1 MTREQ
6 TVTRRKP
13 ISAAWSSVS
22 RLLALFLITSCVLGS
37 LPALAQEKKISG
49 RITTDAG
56 APVANASVVVKGTSN
71 GVTTNENGEFSLTA
85 SKGAVLVVSTIGFAQ
100 KEITVGDGATVNLS
114 LTAATQEIG
123 EVVVVGYGTR
133 KKRDV
138 TGAVAR
144 VDLEAQRDLPNTNIG
159 QYLQGTVPGLNVGM
173 TTSAGATPPISIRGR
188 VTLNGNQNVLIILD
202 GIQYNGSLSSINPD
216 DIASMDV
223 LKDASSTAVYGAQ
236 AANGV
241 ILITSRKG
249 RNTSKPRIS
258 FSSAYTLQKPTIGD
272 LRPFDRDGFISFMT
286 ENFYDKAYIGPDYT
300 QPNPAFD
307 LADYI
312 DNALRTPTGD
322 LNPYNYDWFGE
333 ATNNGSV
340 YEISLNVSGGSD
352 RFNYFLSGA
361 LVDQK
366 GYIINDKFKRK
377 TLRINLESKV
387 LDWWKVGV
395 QSSGSFVNQDGAE
408 PSFGSIQ
415 RMPPLVVPYDSTGTL
430 IPFPTRTLEPSPF
443 TTYYVDDY
451 DRNNY
456 LFANVYTDIDFP
468 FLKGLNYRMN
478 FGNNY
483 RETKNFRASIYAAG
497 QTGQAYKNY
506 QNYYD
511 YTFDNILS
519 YTKSFGIHDI
529 TATLLYGAIERK
541 FNSTNSRAEGFTRLT
556 LGYNNLALGTNRFAE
571 SNATT
576 ESLNYQMA
584 RVNYKLLNKYLVTA
598 TIRRDGYSAFAENN
612 KYGTFP
618 SVALGWIIS
627 DEKFLSNTPWI
638 DLLKLRAS
646 YGLAGNQ
653 TQQYR
658 SIARVSTTVPN
669 STQPAAYIYGDGGTT
684 SFGQY
689 VESLGNPNL
698 KWERTAELNI
708 GADFNFLNNRL
719 TGSLDYY
726 KKKTTELL
734 YSINIPN
741 ISGFGSIATNVGQV
755 NNTGFEA
762 AITGGIIRN
771 KDFTWDMTVNFSTNN
786 NKVVTIRGIDADGDG
801 KEDDLT
807 QSGLFIDRSIGTIWD
822 FQINGI
828 WQLKDQ
834 IMPGFYPGTNRIVDQ
849 NGDNTITDPADRV
862 IIGRREPAYRWSIV
876 NNLNYKGIS
885 LYILVNSVQGG
896 SNGYLGKNNPFFF
909 REDNTIRI
917 NGLQG
922 IDYWSPNNPDGKYP
936 RNISGNQPTIAMANT
951 NYWQDRSFIRLQDIT
966 LSYNLKN
973 TLLKKTPL
981 QSLNLFVSAKNLH
994 TWTSWEGWDPET
1006 EANDDQGVS
1015 QAQGLLIGGRPV
1027 LKTFTV
1033 GLNLVF

>member
-1 MTREQ
+1 MKNLSTSSELRPCPDTGRARAKFMLTGIFFLLLWIPAMVFAQ
-6 TVTRRKP
+6 QRITGKVTRDNGEP
-13 ISAAWSSVS
+13 LSGASISVK
-22 RLLALFLITSCVLGS
+22 GS
-37 LPALAQEKKISG
+37 GQG
-49 RITTDAG
+49 TTTDATG
-56 APVANASVVVKGTSN
+56 AFTIDANES
-71 GVTTNENGEFSLTA
+71 
-85 SKGAVLVVSTIGFAQ
+85 AVLVISAVGFAPR
-100 KEITVGDGATVNLS
+100 EMTVGKNTSLS
-114 LTAATQEIG
+114 VRLDVIDKQLD
-123 EVVVVGYGTR
+123 EVIVVGYGTR
-133 KKRDV
+133 KKRDL
-138 TGAVAR
+138 TGAVASIN
-144 VDLEAQRDLPNTNIG
+144 LETQRDLPNTNIG

-173 TTSAGATPPISIRGR
+173 TTSAGATPPISIRGQ
-188 VTLNGNQNVLIILD
+188 VTLNGNQSVLIILD

-216 DIASMDV
+216 DIASIDV

-249 RNTSKPRIS
+249 RNSTKPRVS
-258 FSSAYTLQKPTIGD
+258 FSSAYTLQKPTIGN

-286 ENFYDKAYIGPDYT
+286 ENFYEAAYLGPDYT
-300 QPNPAFD
+300 TPNPAFK
-307 LADYI
+307 LSGVI
-312 DNALRTPTGD
+312 DAALRTPTNE

-340 YEISLNVSGGSD
+340 YEASLSVSGGSD

-387 LDWWKVGV
+387 LDWWKIGV

-430 IPFPTRTLEPSPF
+430 IPFPTKTLEPSPF

-519 YTKSFGIHDI
+519 YSKTIGIHDI
-529 TATLLYGAIERK
+529 QVTLLYGAIERK

-571 SNATT
+571 SDSWKEA
-576 ESLNYQMA
+576 LNYQMA
-584 RVNYKLLNKYLVTA
+584 RINYKLLNKYLLTA
-598 TIRRDGYSAFAENN
+598 TIRRDGYSGFAENN

-618 SVALGWIIS
+618 SVALGWVIS
-627 DEKFLSNTPWI
+627 DEKFMENISWVNQ
-638 DLLKLRAS
+638 LKLRAS

-653 TQQYR
+653 TSRYT
-658 SIARVSTTVPN
+658 SIARVSTTIPG
-669 STQPAAYIYGDGGTT
+669 SSAPAAYIYGDGGTT
-684 SFGQY
+684 AFGQY
-689 VESLGNPNL
+689 VASLGNPNL

-708 GADFNFLNNRL
+708 GVDFSLLHNRL
-719 TGSLDYY
+719 SGSLEYY

-734 YSINIPN
+734 YSISIPN
-741 ISGFGSIATNVGQV
+741 ISGFGNIATNVGQI

-762 AITGGIIRN
+762 QITGGIVRS
-771 KDFTWDMTVNFSTNN
+771 KDFSWDMTVNFSRNS

-822 FQINGI
+822 YQLNGI

-834 IMPGFYPGTNRIVDQ
+834 IMPGFYAGTYRIVDQ
-849 NGDNTITDPADRV
+849 NGDNTITDPADK
-862 IIGRREPAYRWSIV
+862 IILGRREPAYRFSVV
-876 NNLNYKGIS
+876 NNLNYKGFT
-885 LYILVNSVQGG
+885 LYILVNAIQGG
-896 SNGYLGKNNPFFF
+896 NNGYLGLNSPFYF

-936 RNISGNQPTIAMANT
+936 RNVWGKQPTIPMSAT
-951 NYWQDRSFIRLQDIT
+951 NRWQDRSFVRLQDIT

-973 TLLKKTPL
+973 TLLKKAPV
-981 QSLNLFVSAKNLH
+981 QSFNLFVSGKNLH

-1006 EANDDQGVS
+1006 EAADDQGRL

-1027 LKTFTV
+1027 LKTFTA
-1033 GLNLVF
+1033 GINLVF